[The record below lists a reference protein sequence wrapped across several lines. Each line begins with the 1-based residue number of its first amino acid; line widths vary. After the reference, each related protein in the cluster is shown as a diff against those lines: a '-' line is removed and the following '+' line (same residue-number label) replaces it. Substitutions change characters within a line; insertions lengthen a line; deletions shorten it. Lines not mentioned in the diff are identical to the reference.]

1 MRKLT
6 KSVMTALSLA
16 TATLSVI
23 PQAAAPAEAATQT
36 KTSKEY

>member
-6 KSVMTALSLA
+6 KSVVTALSLA

-23 PQAAAPAEAATQT
+23 PQAAAPAEAARFIQL
-36 KTSKEY
+36 KPAF